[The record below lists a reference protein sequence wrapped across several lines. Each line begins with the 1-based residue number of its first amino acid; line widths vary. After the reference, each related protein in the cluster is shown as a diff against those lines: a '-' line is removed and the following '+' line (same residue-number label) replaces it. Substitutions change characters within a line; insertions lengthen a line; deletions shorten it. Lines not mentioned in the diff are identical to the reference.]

1 MMLCFQG
8 MALNSGN
15 ILSKF
20 IEGLLTILYPP
31 ICPGCKQR
39 VSAYGTIC
47 PECWKSLQF
56 ITKPYCPV
64 MGTPFVCDM
73 GDGFLSGEALQNSL
87 PFSRVRSV
95 IVHKGVAQVLVTRL
109 KYGDHIE
116 LASFM
121 ANWMLFAGREIIDD
135 CDVIISVPLHFR
147 RFFKRRYNQSAE
159 LARYIAVAQKKIFKP
174 SWLVRCRHTRPQ
186 VSLSAKER
194 KLNVLNAFEVPRKVK
209 KYLKGRSIL
218 LVDDVFTTGATVTA
232 AAATLK
238 RAGAR
243 QVDVLT
249 FSRVLKE
256 ASIFPDS

>member
-1 MMLCFQG
+1 MLSLQEV
-8 MALNSGN
+8 ALNGGN
-15 ILSKF
+15 ILNKF
-20 IEGLLTILYPP
+20 IERLLAILYPP
-31 ICPGCKQR
+31 MCPGCKQR
-39 VSAYGTIC
+39 VSACGTIC
-47 PECWKSLQF
+47 SECWKGLQF

-73 GDGFLSGEALQNSL
+73 GDGFLSGEALTNSY
-87 PFSRVRSV
+87 PFSRVRSA
-95 IVHKGVAQVLVTRL
+95 IVHKGVAQTLVTRL
-109 KYGDHIE
+109 KYSDHIE

-121 ANWMLFAGREIIDD
+121 ANWMISAGREIIDD

-147 RFFKRRYNQSAE
+147 RFLKRRYNQSAE
-159 LARYIAVAQKKIFKP
+159 LARYVAEAQKKIFKP
-174 SWLVRCRHTRPQ
+174 GWLVRCRHTRPQ
-186 VSLSAKER
+186 VNLSAKER
-194 KLNVLNAFEVPRKVK
+194 KLNVTNAFEVPYKIK

-218 LVDDVFTTGATVTA
+218 LIDDVFTTGATVTA

-256 ASIFPDS
+256 ASTFPVS

>member
-1 MMLCFQG
+1 MLCFQEA
-8 MALNSGN
+8 ALNGGN

-20 IEGLLTILYPP
+20 TERLLTILYPP

-47 PECWKSLQF
+47 SECWKDLQF

-64 MGTPFVCDM
+64 MGVPFVYDM
-73 GDGFLSGEALQNSL
+73 GDGFFSGEALQNSL

-95 IVHKGVAQVLVTRL
+95 IVHKGVAQSLVTRL
-109 KYGDHIE
+109 KYGDHVE
-116 LASFM
+116 LVSFM
-121 ANWMLFAGREIIDD
+121 ANWMVSAGREIIDD
-135 CDVIISVPLHFR
+135 CDIIISVPLHFR
-147 RFFKRRYNQSAE
+147 RFLKRRYNQSAE
-159 LARYIAVAQKKIFKP
+159 LARYIARVQKKEFKP
-174 SWLVRCRHTRPQ
+174 GWLVRCRHTRPQ
-186 VSLSAKER
+186 VNLSARER

-209 KYLKGRSIL
+209 KYLKGRYVL
-218 LVDDVFTTGATVTA
+218 LIDDVFTTGATVTA

-256 ASIFPDS
+256 ASIFPNS

>member
-1 MMLCFQG
+1 MFCFQEV
-8 MALNSGN
+8 ALNGGN
-15 ILSKF
+15 IFSKF
-20 IEGLLTILYPP
+20 IERLLAILYPP
-31 ICPGCKQR
+31 MCPGCKQK

-47 PECWKSLQF
+47 SECWKGLQF

-64 MGTPFVCDM
+64 MGVPFVCDM
-73 GDGFLSGEALQNSL
+73 GDGFLSGEALQNSH

-95 IVHKGVAQVLVTRL
+95 IVHKGVAQSLVMRL

-121 ANWMLFAGREIIDD
+121 ANWMVSAGREIIED
-135 CDVIISVPLHFR
+135 CDIIISVPLHFR
-147 RFFKRRYNQSAE
+147 RFLKRRYNQSAE
-159 LARYIAVAQKKIFKP
+159 LARYIAKAQKKEFKP
-174 SWLVRCRHTRPQ
+174 GWLVRCRHTRPQ
-186 VSLSAKER
+186 VNLSARER
-194 KLNVLNAFEVPRKVK
+194 KLNVLNAFEVPGKVK

-218 LVDDVFTTGATVTA
+218 LIDDVFTTGATVTA

-238 RAGAR
+238 HAGAR

>member
-1 MMLCFQG
+1 MSCFQELT
-8 MALNSGN
+8 LNRGN

-20 IEGLLTILYPP
+20 IERFLTILYPP
-31 ICPGCKQR
+31 FCPGCKQR

-47 PECWKSLQF
+47 SDCWKGFQF

-64 MGTPFVCDM
+64 MGIPFICDM
-73 GDGFLSGEALQNSL
+73 GDGFLSGEALKNSL
-87 PFSRVRSV
+87 PFSRVRSA
-95 IVHKGVAQVLVTRL
+95 IIHKGVAQVLVTRL

-121 ANWMLFAGREIIDD
+121 ANWMIFAGREIIDD

-147 RFFKRRYNQSAE
+147 RFLRRRYNQSAE
-159 LARYIAVAQKKIFKP
+159 LARYIALAQKKSFKP
-174 SWLVRCRHTRPQ
+174 GWLVRCRHTRPQ
-186 VSLSAKER
+186 VNLSARER
-194 KLNVLNAFEVPRKVK
+194 KLNVLNAFEVPRKVR
-209 KYLKGRSIL
+209 KYLKGLSIL
-218 LVDDVFTTGATVTA
+218 LIDDVFTTGATVTA

-256 ASIFPDS
+256 TSVLPAS